1 MAVTHTDQAV
11 PEMIPDASLPVG
23 FRLQDTPA
31 AEPVPGSIEH
41 ALKQAEL
48 AGQATLTD
56 LHQTPRDAQDGSLLG
71 SIRTQ
76 SSVMLTDL
84 TAAFDAV
91 VSVPTVTRDLTV
103 SF

>member
-1 MAVTHTDQAV
+1 M
-11 PEMIPDASLPVG
+11 EYDARVHRIGLGDRNP
-23 FRLQDTPA
+23 RLHR
-31 AEPVPGSIEH
+31 IEH

-48 AGQATLTD
+48 AEQATLTD
-56 LHQTPRDAQDGSLLG
+56 LHQTPRDAQGGSLLG

-84 TAAFDAV
+84 TTAFDAV